1 MKEFQVNR
9 IILFVGI
16 VCLAV
21 STLWAQQYTVKFA
34 TLAPEG
40 STWLKMMRDFDA
52 AIRKESGGRVG
63 FKMYAGGVA
72 GDEKDVIR
80 KIRLGQYHAGGFTG
94 VGIGEVAKK
103 VRILDSPFLF
113 KNYDEVDFIAN
124 KFDGE
129 FQKAIE
135 DGGFVLLGWAEVGF
149 VYVFTD
155 KPVYSPNDL
164 KGVKMWMWEG
174 DPIAESAFQA
184 IGLSPI
190 PLSITDVSTSLQTG
204 MVNAVYTSPLALIAL
219 SWFTRVK
226 YMMGEPL
233 ADSQGAVLISK
244 KQFDAM
250 PKDIQDILIN
260 NGRKY
265 FRQLTLSSRQ
275 DNAKSIETLKQKG
288 IQITTP
294 PKNVAAEFESIGNK
308 ARQLLIGRLY
318 TQDFLNAVESA
329 LKGFRQEHKTGK

>member
-1 MKEFQVNR
+1 MNR
-9 IILFVGI
+9 LARIVAM
-16 VCLAV
+16 VCLGA
-21 STLWAQQYTVKFA
+21 STLSAQQYTVKFA

-40 STWLKMMRDFDA
+40 STWLKVMRDFDA

-80 KIRLGQYHAGGFTG
+80 KIRLGQYNAGGFTG

-103 VRILDSPFLF
+103 VRIMDSPFLF

-124 KFDGE
+124 KFDAE
-129 FQKAIE
+129 FQKAIQ

-155 KPVYSPNDL
+155 RPVYSPNDL

-174 DPIAESAFQA
+174 DPIAEAAFRA

-204 MVNAVYTSPLALIAL
+204 MVNGVYTSPLALIAL

-244 KQFDAM
+244 KQFDSM
-250 PKDIQDILIN
+250 PKDIQDILVN

-265 FRQLTLSSRQ
+265 FRQLTLSSREE
-275 DNAKSIETLKQKG
+275 NAKSIETLKQKG
-288 IQITTP
+288 IQITAP
-294 PKNVAAEFESIGNK
+294 PKNVAAEFESTGVR
-308 ARQLLIGRLY
+308 ARGLLVGKLFS
-318 TQDFLNAVESA
+318 QEFLNDVESA
-329 LKGFRQEHKTGK
+329 LKTFRQEHKTGK